1 MCDQCDKLKEK
12 IAHYRVFLNQR
23 FDTLTEERIKA
34 LIADLERQKAAMH
47 SLEGTRDGISARRNQ
62 ADGGRTG

>member
-1 MCDQCDKLKEK
+1 MCDQCNKLKEK

-34 LIADLERQKAAMH
+34 LIADLERQKEAVH
-47 SLEGTRDGISARRNQ
+47 SLEGTRNGISARRNQ
-62 ADGGRTG
+62 ADGFRTG